1 MVAFAGEYRSTIT
14 CVNTLGSY
22 ECGCLVKG
30 QQYSADTHKCIN
42 TIDDYC
48 RLGISRHQKILNFRL
63 EKRCRFLFSYWHE
76 TRDRDAVLN
85 GEALCDP
92 QTQICKTIIGST
104 RLPFECN
111 CKNGYSLASG
121 GICVDI
127 DECVDGSRCPSGH
140 ECQNTVGMTY
150 RPREYFESFFFY
162 FKGAIFANV
171 KLVSRLTEQSMPAK
185 IWKSAS

>member
-1 MVAFAGEYRSTIT
+1 M
-14 CVNTLGSY
+14 
-22 ECGCLVKG
+22 
-30 QQYSADTHKCIN
+30 
-42 TIDDYC
+42 
-48 RLGISRHQKILNFRL
+48 
-63 EKRCRFLFSYWHE
+63 
-76 TRDRDAVLN
+76 LN